1 MSVEET
7 ERTMRDYIEA
17 LVGKGDGDF
26 AAFFADDVLWTTM
39 ETGEEVRGR
48 DAVRDLIVSL
58 HGETFH
64 ASPELK
70 HLVCGD
76 GLAAIEAVFVATHV
90 SDFAGIP
97 ATGAEVRVPYTVF
110 YDVAGGQITALRA
123 YLSMLALTSQ
133 LQAAA
138 AVTA

>member
-1 MSVEET
+1 M
-7 ERTMRDYIEA
+7 
-17 LVGKGDGDF
+17 
-26 AAFFADDVLWTTM
+26 
-39 ETGEEVRGR
+39 
-48 DAVRDLIVSL
+48 RDLIVSL
-58 HGETFH
+58 HRETFH

-76 GLAAIEAVFVATHV
+76 GLAAVEAVFVATHV

-110 YDVAGGQITALRA
+110 YDVAGAQITALRA

-133 LQAAA
+133 LPAAA
-138 AVTA
+138 EVTA